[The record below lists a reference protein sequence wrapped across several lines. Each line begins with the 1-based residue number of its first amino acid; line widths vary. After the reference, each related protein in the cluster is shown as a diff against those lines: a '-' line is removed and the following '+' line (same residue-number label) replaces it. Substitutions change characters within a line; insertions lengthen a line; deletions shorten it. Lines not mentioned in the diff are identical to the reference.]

1 VDDDVGHED
10 SPLILAEARRWMDQ
24 WVKKGAPSRDPETVE
39 KEKPEDLAVLSRLPP
54 DAVNYRIQNLLIPT
68 APLKNWSTGAAWKE
82 RRQQLLAEL
91 KDKVFRWFPENRTEF
106 DTAANQST
114 SGWGPGWL
122 TSYVDY
128 RDVEFTSEPGIR
140 VRARVLSPKGD
151 AGKAPVLLYV
161 KRPGDSI
168 YFFDM
173 DELLPIFGR
182 YKVVIFY
189 PRLTEQSVSA
199 PDYAEIE
206 RTASWTGRTV
216 ASMQVWDILRAVQWI
231 VAEEKTLS
239 PSIAVYGKEGMG
251 ILGLYAALFDE
262 HVKQVILDNPP
273 ASHWQGPALLNI
285 LRVSDIPEVAGA
297 FAPRRLVFI
306 TEAPKPFDYTRR
318 VYKLLGKPD
327 SPVHAG
333 SLPEALQVWNYG
345 SP

>member
-1 VDDDVGHED
+1 
-10 SPLILAEARRWMDQ
+10 
-24 WVKKGAPSRDPETVE
+24 
-39 KEKPEDLAVLSRLPP
+39 
-54 DAVNYRIQNLLIPT
+54 
-68 APLKNWSTGAAWKE
+68 
-82 RRQQLLAEL
+82 
-91 KDKVFRWFPENRTEF
+91 
-106 DTAANQST
+106 
-114 SGWGPGWL
+114 
-122 TSYVDY
+122 
-128 RDVEFTSEPGIR
+128 
-140 VRARVLSPKGD
+140 
-151 AGKAPVLLYV
+151 
-161 KRPGDSI
+161 
-168 YFFDM
+168 M

-318 VYKLLGKPD
+318 VYKLLGKKDLGTTTFPPRD
-327 SPVHAG
+327 TTLISGDIGFRQHSGGHTPGPNWPVFLEFAAKYFDG
-333 SLPEALQVWNYG
+333 SNTQTMAQKK
-345 SP
+345 